1 MDAPCM
7 GCECCESWLWRDK
20 QKETEMR
27 GLFELLVNRIYN
39 VRAEFRIAPPSFDER
54 RAIDRYMGRGADGSS
69 ES

>member
-7 GCECCESWLWRDK
+7 DCDCCRAWQWRDQK
-20 QKETEMR
+20 QMNHTKE
-27 GLFELLVNRIYN
+27 LFEMLMNRIYN

-54 RAIDRYMGRGADGSS
+54 RVINRHMEGVGDGPS